1 MKKSMVYFVLYI
13 VILVELLI
21 VITERD
27 DLEKIEHEIRDKM
40 ISSLARS
47 YSQPIVLQIPQRDSD
62 YSLKNKEPHKIV
74 MAPAGLVSDEEKQKV
89 KYFIDVAPD
98 SKRKPAGWP
107 DGGITSFQ
115 QNGDKFVIQA
125 NNGNAVFMADFKNVG
140 SYKFVA
146 YCEVER
152 ELPGYLTDHL
162 LEQLKEELHYT
173 GENEEIKSEVVD
185 FSVNVS
191 SGGGVKTKA
200 ADVLF

>member
-27 DLEKIEHEIRDKM
+27 ELEHIEHEIRDKM
-40 ISSLARS
+40 ITSLARS
-47 YSQPIVLQIPQRDSD
+47 YSQPIVLQVPQRDSD

-74 MAPAGLVSDEEKQKV
+74 MTPAGLVSEEEKAKV
-89 KYFIDVAPD
+89 RYYVDVNPT
-98 SKRKPAGWP
+98 SNRKPSGWP
-107 DGGITSFQ
+107 EGGVNSTQII
-115 QNGDKFVIQA
+115 NDRFVIETQ
-125 NNGNAVFMADFKNVG
+125 NGNAVFLGSFKNTG
-140 SYKFVA
+140 KYDFIA

-152 ELPGYLTDHL
+152 ELPGYLTAHL
-162 LEQLKEELHYT
+162 LEQLKEELHYHEGDNLIT
-173 GENEEIKSEVVD
+173 SEKVD
-185 FSVNVS
+185 FLVNVS